1 MDKLCVEELEMYD
14 APEQIKDTADDKL
27 SSLVNILKDIPDEKI
42 LEALKNMG

>member
-14 APEQIKDTADDKL
+14 APEQIKDMANKL
-27 SSLVNILKDIPDEKI
+27 SLLGDILKDIPDEKI

>member
-1 MDKLCVEELEMYD
+1 MDKLCVEELGCT
-14 APEQIKDTADDKL
+14 PEKIKDTADDKL

>member
-14 APEQIKDTADDKL
+14 VPEQIKDMANKL